1 MQEDEGAV
9 IEAEED
15 EKVVEVD
22 MKVGAEEGA
31 AAEKV
36 EAGAEKEEDEDRIS
50 LELRRVKQTCCQV
63 RMTCNPSSVCSLCI
77 QQSFVFST
85 CTLFFWFTAQVSP
98 NFSFFMFSLDCRDTN
113 NKLIDGRT
121 RRFQLF
127 QNGFWDNFIKKQLSP
142 QQVEDLQRV
151 GKRID

>member
-1 MQEDEGAV
+1 MV
-9 IEAEED
+9 IEAAED

-22 MKVGAEEGA
+22 MKVGAEDEA
-31 AAEKV
+31 AAEKDEV
-36 EAGAEKEEDEDRIS
+36 GDEDRIS
-50 LELRRVKQTCCQV
+50 LELRCVKQTCCQV

-127 QNGFWDNFIKKQLSP
+127 QNGFWDSFIKKQLSP

-151 GKRID
+151 GKRND